1 MEREGEHDRGE
12 PDDLPGAAAALSRER
27 IATMALALLD
37 DEGLEQF
44 SMRRLARRLGV
55 GVMSLYRY
63 YSSKDELF
71 SELARQVFGT
81 APPEPAAGETWR
93 ERLVGLAASFRCLLL
108 THPNAL
114 PLLFKHGGVPLRG
127 RPAIEA
133 MLQALQ
139 DAGLS
144 EPAAADA
151 WRAIGAYLVGYV
163 TVERMTRSGASG
175 GATPPPE
182 RDFPALARIAPYL
195 KDSWDAQFVASL
207 MVVLDG
213 VTRLAEAGPCRP
225 AVTASGT
232 KGARSAR

>member
-1 MEREGEHDRGE
+1 MERERDGTVRG
-12 PDDLPGAAAALSRER
+12 GRRRAAVVLSRER
-27 IATMALALLD
+27 IAAMALALLD
-37 DEGLEQF
+37 DESLEAF

-63 YSSKDELF
+63 YASKDELF
-71 SELARQVFGT
+71 SELAREIFG
-81 APPEPAAGETWR
+81 APPPASAPGETWR
-93 ERLVGLAASFRCLLL
+93 ERLVGLAASFRSLLL
-108 THPNAL
+108 AHPNAL

-133 MLQALQ
+133 MLEALR

-163 TVERMTRSGASG
+163 TVERMMRSGSSAD
-175 GATPPPE
+175 AAPPPE
-182 RDFPALARIAPYL
+182 RDFPALARVAPLL
-195 KDSWDAQFVASL
+195 KDSWDAQFAASL
-207 MVVLDG
+207 KVVLDG
-213 VTRLAEAGPCRP
+213 VARLAEAGPCTP
-225 AVTASGT
+225 PLKASGT

>member
-1 MEREGEHDRGE
+1 MEREGEHDRRG
-12 PDDLPGAAAALSRER
+12 PGDHPRASAVLSRER

-37 DEGLEQF
+37 DEGLETF

-63 YSSKDELF
+63 YPSKDELF
-71 SELARQVFGT
+71 SELARQVFGA
-81 APPEPAAGETWR
+81 APAEPAPGETWR
-93 ERLVGLAASFRCLLL
+93 ECLVGLAVSFRRLLL
-108 THPNAL
+108 AHPNAL

-133 MLQALQ
+133 MRQALK

-144 EPAAADA
+144 EPEAADA

>member
-1 MEREGEHDRGE
+1 MEREGDGTVRGGG
-12 PDDLPGAAAALSRER
+12 PRAAAALSRER
-27 IATMALALLD
+27 IAAMALTLLD
-37 DEGLEQF
+37 DESLEAF

-63 YSSKDELF
+63 YASKDELF
-71 SELARQVFGT
+71 SELAREIFG
-81 APPEPAAGETWR
+81 APPPAPTPGETWR
-93 ERLVGLAASFRCLLL
+93 ERLVGLAASFRSLLL
-108 THPNAL
+108 AHPNAL

-133 MLQALQ
+133 MLDALH

-163 TVERMTRSGASG
+163 TVERMVRSGSSVDAP
-175 GATPPPE
+175 PPPE
-182 RDFPALARIAPYL
+182 RDFPALARIAPFL

-207 MVVLDG
+207 KVVLDG
-213 VTRLAEAGPCRP
+213 VARLAEAGPCEPPLR
-225 AVTASGT
+225 ASGT

>member
-1 MEREGEHDRGE
+1 
-12 PDDLPGAAAALSRER
+12 
-27 IATMALALLD
+27 MALALLD
-37 DEGLEQF
+37 DEGLETF

-63 YSSKDELF
+63 YPSKDELF
-71 SELARQVFGT
+71 SELARQVFGAAPAET
-81 APPEPAAGETWR
+81 APGEPWR
-93 ERLVGLAASFRCLLL
+93 ECLVGLAASFRRLLL
-108 THPNAL
+108 AHPNAL

-133 MLQALQ
+133 MRQALK
-139 DAGLS
+139 DVGLS
-144 EPAAADA
+144 EPAAGDA

-213 VTRLAEAGPCRP
+213 VARLAEAGPCSP
-225 AVTASGT
+225 PVTASGT